1 MGDRELLIISFI
13 ISVAGLLGFFVY
25 YTMTSAQE
33 VSLSKLNTEF
43 EGKMVVLVGKIVKI
57 KFNENGHIF
66 ITLGNK
72 NNKVIVPIFSE
83 YADKLDS
90 NCKVRGNFARV
101 EGRVEVYRG
110 NLEVIPER
118 GHIECWR

>member
-1 MGDRELLIISFI
+1 MDDRELLIISFI

-33 VSLSKLNTEF
+33 VSLSKLNTGF
-43 EGKMVVLVGKIVKI
+43 DGKMVVVKGKIVKI
-57 KFNENGHIF
+57 KFHENGHIF

-72 NNKVIVPIFSE
+72 NDKVIVPIFSE
-83 YADKLDS
+83 YAEKLDS
-90 NCKVRGNFARV
+90 NCKVRGSFARV

-118 GHIECWR
+118 GHIECWK